1 MSDETG
7 AAANKSPAVL
17 SVAELA
23 GAAKR
28 LLEHGLGEV
37 RVRGEIA
44 GLKLAASGHRYFSLR
59 GEGAAIEC
67 VLYKQSARFLAAL
80 PQEGLEVILRGR
92 VSLYEPQG
100 RFQLLVSHLEAAG
113 EGALRLQIEKLKQ
126 KLAAEGLFAE
136 ARKRPIPAFPRVI
149 GVVTSE
155 RGAVWHDIRNV
166 LRRRLRGYRL
176 ILAPAAVQG
185 ERAPSEIVRALR
197 ALAGQ
202 PGMDVI
208 LCGRGGG
215 ALLDLMAFNEESVV
229 RAIAASPIPVISC
242 VGHETDWTLA
252 DLAADLRAPTPSAA
266 AELAARGAAEV
277 LEKLSALGRDLGAC
291 GRLAIAARQQHLDFL
306 AQRRAFAEV
315 RYRLGRAAQS
325 LDGARRTLSRPPA
338 RLQAFAALLSRAR
351 AQFSPAVLR
360 AALRENSVRLEALP
374 GRQSRALRGLLMRA
388 SATGETLA
396 ARLDGV
402 SPLRPLARGY
412 SLVQNEQGKLIRR
425 AAATHPGQKLAL
437 RFADGAV
444 RAQIIGSPLAPGPT
458 ATKPAKDEE
467 MAAPLFAGSEA
478 GKR

>member
-1 MSDETG
+1 MSDG
-7 AAANKSPAVL
+7 SAPAPGSGPAVL

-28 LLEHGLGEV
+28 LLETGLGEV

-59 GEGAAIEC
+59 GEGAAVEC
-67 VLYKQSARFLAAL
+67 VLYKQAARFLATA

-100 RFQLLVSHLEAAG
+100 RFQLLVSRLEAAG

-136 ARKRPIPAFPRVI
+136 DRKRPIPAVPRGI

-166 LRRRLRGYRL
+166 LRRRLRGYHL
-176 ILAPAAVQG
+176 VLAPAAVQG
-185 ERAPSEIVRALR
+185 EAAPREITRALR
-197 ALAGQ
+197 ALAAR
-202 PGMDVI
+202 PGIEVI

-215 ALLDLMAFNEESVV
+215 SLLDLMAFNDESVV
-229 RAIAASPIPVISC
+229 RAIAASPVPVISC

-266 AELAARGAAEV
+266 AELAARGAGEL
-277 LEKLSALGRDLGAC
+277 LEKLAGLRRDLAEC
-291 GRLAIAARQQHLDFL
+291 GRLAVAARQQHLDFL

-325 LDGARRTLSRPPA
+325 LDGARRTLSRPPP
-338 RLQAFAALLSRAR
+338 RLQAFAALLARAR
-351 AQFSPAVLR
+351 AQFAPAALR
-360 AALRENSVRLEALP
+360 AAVRENRARLATLP
-374 GRQSRALRGLLMRA
+374 GRQSRALRGLLAGVRGR
-388 SATGETLA
+388 GETLV

-412 SLVQNEQGKLIRR
+412 SLVQTDRGRLVRQ
-425 AAATHPGQKLAL
+425 AAETRPGQNLAL

-444 RAQIIGSPLAPGPT
+444 RARVLPDAAAVNKNKNQQ
-458 ATKPAKDEE
+458 DEP
-467 MAAPLFAGSEA
+467 APLFSDADMPV
-478 GKR
+478 R